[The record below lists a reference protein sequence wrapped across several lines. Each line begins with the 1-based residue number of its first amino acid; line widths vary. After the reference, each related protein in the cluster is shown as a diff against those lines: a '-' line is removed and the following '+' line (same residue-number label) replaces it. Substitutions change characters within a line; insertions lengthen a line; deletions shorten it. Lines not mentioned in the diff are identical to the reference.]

1 MSLRRGVSKP
11 TAPPE
16 RAIQRQRGLD
26 PMKIRVGQMNTL
38 EVVRR
43 IHGAYVLTDGED
55 RVLLPSEEALQD
67 LDAGDRIEVFIYTN
81 RGVRIATLK
90 KPYGMVG
97 QIVALKVVDT
107 AAPGVF
113 VDWGLE
119 KDLLIPNNKLHSPL
133 QVGDKAVVAI
143 VLDREERVM
152 GVTWLKSFLSTD
164 TSHLKIGQRVSM
176 MVYGQS
182 DRGFQ
187 MVVENVFSGML
198 FFDQTHQNLEIGQ
211 ELTGF
216 ISGIRHDGRL
226 DLALTLPKQKREALR
241 DEQSIVA
248 AAIQEGGGF
257 LALTDKS
264 EPDDIRHELRISKKA
279 FKRAVGALYKAQKIT
294 IAADGIRWRDESTPD

>member
-1 MSLRRGVSKP
+1 
-11 TAPPE
+11 
-16 RAIQRQRGLD
+16 
-26 PMKIRVGQMNTL
+26 MKIRIGQMNTL

-55 RVLLPSEEALQD
+55 RLLLPLEEGAQELS
-67 LDAGDRIEVFIYTN
+67 AGERIEVFVYTS

-97 QIVALKVVDT
+97 QIVALKVVDI

-133 QVGDKAVVAI
+133 RIGDKAVVAI

-164 TSHLKIGQRVSM
+164 TSRLQVDQRVSM
-176 MVYGQS
+176 MVYGKGE
-182 DRGFQ
+182 RGFQ
-187 MVVENVFSGML
+187 MVVEGTFSGML
-198 FFDQTHQNLEIGQ
+198 FFDRTHQDLEMGQ

-216 ISGIRHDGRL
+216 ISRIRPDGRL
-226 DLALTLPKQKREALR
+226 DLVLTLPKQKPEALR
-241 DEQSIVA
+241 GEQSIVA
-248 AAIQEGGGF
+248 EAIAERGGF

-264 EPDDIRHELRISKKA
+264 DPGDIRYELRMSKKA
-279 FKRAVGALYKAQKIT
+279 FKRAVGALYKARKIT
-294 IAADGIRWRDESTPD
+294 IEADGIRWMSEPTAD